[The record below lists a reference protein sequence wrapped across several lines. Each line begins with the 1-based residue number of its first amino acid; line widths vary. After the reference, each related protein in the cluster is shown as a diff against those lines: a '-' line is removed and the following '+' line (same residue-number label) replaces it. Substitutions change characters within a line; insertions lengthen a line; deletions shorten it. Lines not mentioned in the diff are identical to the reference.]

1 MADYGSST
9 NLGYILTSVSDSV
22 SANLKAYG
30 LSSATVWANGLLNI
44 TTNLSSTPAIVGQA
58 CEYYAA
64 GVILRILFDVSLE
77 ESSTVEW
84 YFTEAERLMDLYMG
98 SVADEDDLSH
108 PYSSS
113 KTPGYIY
120 SGRNKRT
127 TYDDNDYEYIDD
139 TTWTTDD

>member
-30 LSSATVWANGLLNI
+30 LSTATVWANGLLNI
-44 TTNLSSTPAIVGQA
+44 TSNLSSTPALVKQA

-77 ESSTVEW
+77 ESDTVTW
-84 YFTEAERLMDLYMG
+84 YFSEAERLMNLYMG

>member
-1 MADYGSST
+1 MADYGSTT

-30 LSSATVWANGLLNI
+30 LSTATIWANGLLNT
-44 TTNLSSTPAIVGQA
+44 TTNISPTPALVQQA

-64 GVILRILFDVSLE
+64 GVIMRILFDVSLE

-84 YFTEAERLMDLYMG
+84 YFSEAERLMTLYMG
-98 SVADEDDLSH
+98 SVADEDDLGH

-113 KTPGYIY
+113 KSPGHVY
-120 SGRNKRT
+120 SGRNKRN
-127 TYDDNDYEYIDD
+127 TYDDTDYEYVDD
-139 TTWTTDD
+139 TIWTVDD